1 MRNWL
6 LPFFLFGALSVSSQD
21 PIVIANSTGADE
33 WQTEQIQDIFI
44 GERSFWD
51 NDKPVTVVLP
61 FNKTE
66 SFEKTANW
74 ALDSDG
80 FDYQKHWLSLVF
92 QGRANAPVFVAN
104 EIEII
109 RYVTS
114 HEGAVGILHFT
125 EGPEE
130 FRMQIQ

>member
-6 LPFFLFGALSVSSQD
+6 LPLFLFGALSASGQK

-33 WQTEQIQDIFI
+33 WKTEQIQDIFI

-51 NDKPVTVVLP
+51 NDKPVTVVLA

-104 EIEII
+104 ELEII
-109 RYVTS
+109 RYVSS